1 MLTSHQI
8 LLIEGTAIKQTT
20 GVQQG
25 DPLATELFTLALHT
39 VLEKFPSS
47 PDMMQQWY
55 ADDGL
60 LMAERQRLMTLLEA
74 LIPELQKIGL
84 HTNPNKCELLV
95 SSPDEALGLPEAIP
109 RLTDTQTWTYL
120 GAPLAPGPS
129 ICFSKATGQTKAM
142 TDHIVE
148 YAMEYP
154 QAALQLLKH
163 TMGAC
168 KVDYLCQLSP
178 ASTLCDPLLNPC
190 RNELKRGTAAVL
202 GIGDIT
208 ETQWS
213 QMALPVRLGGLGLR
227 DPTNSAAA
235 AFLACTINMSYK
247 RDDPAAP
254 NALQLRGALAE
265 YAHTLG
271 LPTVNTPRP
280 APKLQK
286 ALTEV
291 VYRLSYLT
299 KHPHRRP
306 PACTP

>member
-1 MLTSHQI
+1 ML
-8 LLIEGTAIKQTT
+8 
-20 GVQQG
+20 
-25 DPLATELFTLALHT
+25 
-39 VLEKFPSS
+39 
-47 PDMMQQWY
+47 QQWY
-55 ADDGL
+55 ADDGR

-148 YAMEYP
+148 LAMEYP
-154 QAALQLLKH
+154 QAALLKH

-190 RNELKRGTAAVL
+190 RNELKRGT
-202 GIGDIT
+202 
-208 ETQWS
+208 E
-213 QMALPVRLGGLGLR
+213 P
-227 DPTNSAAA
+227 
-235 AFLACTINMSYK
+235 F
-247 RDDPAAP
+247 
-254 NALQLRGALAE
+254 
-265 YAHTLG
+265 
-271 LPTVNTPRP
+271 
-280 APKLQK
+280 
-286 ALTEV
+286 
-291 VYRLSYLT
+291 
-299 KHPHRRP
+299 
-306 PACTP
+306 